1 MKSTN
6 KFKKVSLVLTLILLT
21 CMQYTN
27 AQSWNITGNAGI
39 NPNSNY
45 IGTKDTID
53 LVFRTNKKERGR
65 ILGKAGK
72 WQFGTSA
79 NNAQI
84 DSLGKLTF
92 KGKGDYLVGKN
103 RYVFRFSGDT
113 KYGLFFNSTVK
124 QYEFRDGN
132 ASPVFIIDAN
142 TGQGTFTGDA
152 RINGITVGRGGA
164 SVISNTA
171 IGEGAL
177 FSNAG
182 GFENTANGNHALYTN
197 TIGFGNTANGYYS
210 LFNNSTGAFNIAF
223 GGFSLYANSTGN
235 SNTANG
241 YTALYQNTIGNNNT
255 ATGNAA
261 LNSNT
266 SGNSNVALGISALYA
281 NTDRSNLVAVGDS
294 SLYYN
299 GINAVND
306 YDATGNTAVGS
317 KALFSNTTGY
327 FNTANG
333 TNSLYLNTTGFQN
346 TANGYKALYSNTNG
360 NRNTANG
367 YLALYSN
374 TSGYYNTANG
384 LNALYSN
391 TIGIFNTADGVRALY
406 SNTTGSSNTA
416 IGFNALY
423 TNTTGNF
430 NTTLGYYSDV
440 STSNLNNAMALG
452 YFAAVNASN
461 KVQVGNT
468 NVTVIGGQVGW
479 STFSDGRFKKNI
491 KQNVPG
497 LEFINKLNPVTYT
510 LEIKKFDQFL
520 GKKDSIINSKESQEG
535 YAIGEKKIRTGF
547 IAQEVEETAK
557 KIGYDFDGV
566 NKPQN
571 EKDNYSLV
579 YADFVPSLVKAVQEL
594 SKENEEFKN
603 EIAELKAMVANLAP
617 GKNGSTAEAE
627 NKISLSSVSLEQNVP
642 NPLAGS
648 TSIGYFIPSNMHNA
662 QLIVTDMSGKLIKQI
677 TLQNGKGNITI
688 DASTLSA
695 GTYNYSLMVNGKV
708 VASKKMV
715 VSH

>member
-39 NPNSNY
+39 NPNTNY

-65 ILGKAGK
+65 ILGKAGT

-152 RINGITVGRGGA
+152 SIHGITVGMGGT
-164 SVISNTA
+164 SVTSNTA
-171 IGEGAL
+171 LGNNAL
-177 FSNAG
+177 SANTTGYSNTAT
-182 GFENTANGNHALYTN
+182 GFEALSNNTTGHFNCATGYAALSNN
-197 TIGFGNTANGYYS
+197 T
-210 LFNNSTGAFNIAF
+210 TG
-223 GGFSLYANSTGN
+223 S

-241 YTALYQNTIGNNNT
+241 TLALNKNITGYYNT
-255 ATGNAA
+255 ATGNYALFYNTIGNANTVNGYAA
-261 LNSNT
+261 LYNNTTGYNNTANGIYALYSNT
-266 SGNSNVALGISALYA
+266 LGYSNVAIGVRSLFT
-281 NTDRSNLVAVGDS
+281 NTDRSNLVAIGDS
-294 SLYYN
+294 ALHNN
-299 GINAVND
+299 GIGSVLSFNAT
-306 YDATGNTAVGS
+306 ANTAIGS
-317 KALFSNTTGY
+317 KALYANTIGYNNTAIGYQTLTSNTMGFNNISIGYQALTSNATGSHNSAIGSLSLISNTTG
-327 FNTANG
+327 AN
-333 TNSLYLNTTGFQN
+333 
-346 TANGYKALYSNTNG
+346 
-360 NRNTANG
+360 
-367 YLALYSN
+367 N
-374 TSGYYNTANG
+374 TSSGSG
-384 LNALYSN
+384 
-391 TIGIFNTADGVRALY
+391 ALY
-406 SNTTGSSNTA
+406 SNTTGSNNSA
-416 IGFNALY
+416 FGCGA
-423 TNTTGNF
+423 
-430 NTTLGYYSDV
+430 DV
-440 STSNLNNAMALG
+440 SLNNLYNSMALG
-452 YFAAVNASN
+452 YFTTVNASN
-461 KVQVGNT
+461 KVQVGNSS
-468 NVTVIGGQVGW
+468 VTVIGGQVGW

-594 SKENEEFKN
+594 SNENEEFKN
-603 EIAELKAMVANLAP
+603 EIAELKAMVATLAQ

>member
-1 MKSTN
+1 MKSTK

-45 IGTKDTID
+45 IGTKDTSD

-152 RINGITVGRGGA
+152 SIHGITVGKGGA

-197 TIGFGNTANGYYS
+197 TIGLGNTANGYYS
-210 LFNNSTGAFNIAF
+210 LFNNSTGGNNIAF

-241 YTALYQNTIGNNNT
+241 YAALYQNTKGNNNT
-255 ATGNAA
+255 ASGIAA
-261 LNSNT
+261 LYSNT
-266 SGNSNVALGISALYA
+266 SGNSNVAVGVRSLFT
-281 NTDRSNLVAVGDS
+281 NTDRSYLVAIGDS
-294 SLYYN
+294 ALLNN
-299 GINAVND
+299 GIGAVND
-306 YDATGNTAVGS
+306 IDATGNTAVGS
-317 KALFSNTTGY
+317 KALYSNTTGY
-327 FNTANG
+327 F
-333 TNSLYLNTTGFQN
+333 N

-384 LNALYSN
+384 YNALYAN
-391 TIGIFNTADGVRALY
+391 TTGIFNTADGVRALY

-416 IGFNALY
+416 NGFNALY

-440 STSNLNNAMALG
+440 STSNLNNSMALG
-452 YFAAVNASN
+452 YFAAVNASD

-662 QLIVTDMSGKLIKQI
+662 QLIVTDMNGKNIKQI
-677 TLQNGKGNITI
+677 TLPNGKGNITI